1 LLPILAF
8 LFTIIEVF
16 FTEVHTALVSWRAPM
31 NHLPEVL
38 KILEG
43 ALRSNADQAVNYARL
58 LIEKLIQEGEHQ
70 QARLVQRKL
79 DTLPSKL
86 VPLASGQMG
95 SIPVDQESRL
105 DLAEEEVMPSDEP
118 RVLLDEHIRADV
130 DRFLADARHLDRLL
144 AAGVNPN
151 LRMLIYGAPGV
162 GKTHLARFIASELK
176 LPLLTARCDTLIS
189 SFLGSTAKNIRH
201 LFDHGAQ
208 RPCVLFLD
216 EFDALAKARD
226 DAQELGELKRV
237 VVGLLQN
244 IDALPAQTVL
254 LAATNHEQLLDPAVW
269 RRFDYRLQIHL
280 PSPVLREALLNSYL
294 GAFGSQIALN
304 RAVQLSEGLSGGVIR
319 QAVEGCVRDAILK
332 DEQQVTEGRL
342 LARIGQIIL
351 TTQNVAPTT
360 EAVAELLL
368 KAHVPLR
375 TVAEGTGLSMRQ
387 ILKRRTGRAVDK
399 DKEQNQGEIGG
410 HQGKPRTRR

>member
-1 LLPILAF
+1 
-8 LFTIIEVF
+8 
-16 FTEVHTALVSWRAPM
+16 M

-43 ALRSNADQAVNYARL
+43 ALRSNAEQAVNYARL
-58 LIEKLIQEGEHQ
+58 LIEKLSQEGEHQ
-70 QARLVQRKL
+70 QARALQRKL

-86 VPLASGQMG
+86 VPLAGGQMG

-105 DLAEEEVMPSDEP
+105 DLAEEEVIPSDEP
-118 RVLLDEHIRADV
+118 RILLDEHIRADV
-130 DRFLADARHLDRLL
+130 NRFLADARHMDQLL
-144 AAGVNPN
+144 AAGVSPS

-162 GKTHLARFIASELK
+162 GKTHLARYIASELK

-201 LFDHGAQ
+201 LFDHGKQ

-244 IDALPAQTVL
+244 IDALPPQTVL

-269 RRFDYRLQIHL
+269 RRFEYRLQIHL
-280 PSPVLREALLNSYL
+280 PSPVLREALLKSYL
-294 GAFGSQIALN
+294 GRFGSDITLN

-319 QAVEGCVRDAILK
+319 QAVEGCIRDAVLGHTQ
-332 DEQQVTEGRL
+332 EVTEGRL
-342 LARIGQIIL
+342 LARIGQIVL
-351 TTQNVAPTT
+351 TARNVAPTAP
-360 EAVAELLL
+360 AVADALLR
-368 KAHVPLR
+368 AGVPLR
-375 TVAEGTGLSMRQ
+375 AVSEGTGLSMRQ
-387 ILKRRTGRAVDK
+387 VLKRHADQAVENTR
-399 DKEQNQGEIGG
+399 EQNGGEIGG
-410 HQGKPRTRR
+410 QQGKSRTRR